1 MRLAGKATI
10 VTGSGSGFGEEI
22 ACRFV
27 KEGAKV
33 IIADINEENGKRV
46 ASSLEGAVFC
56 KVDVT
61 NNLQVRTMVQTCV
74 DEFGGLDILVNNA
87 GIVQRN
93 MPMQDVPEE
102 DFDQIFAVNVKSI
115 YLSALHAVPV
125 IKEKGGVIINMG
137 STGAIR
143 PRAGMAWYNASKG
156 AVVAL
161 SKSMAAELA
170 PDKIRVNAVNPAVSD
185 TAMLL
190 DVLGGEDTPEGRA
203 KLVSSIPM
211 GRMSTPKD
219 VANAVLYLASD
230 EAEFIT
236 GVCMEV
242 DGGRC
247 I

>member
-1 MRLAGKATI
+1 MRLSGKATI

-22 ACRFV
+22 ARRFV
-27 KEGAKV
+27 EEGAKV
-33 IIADINEENGKRV
+33 IIADVNEEKGKQA

-61 NNLQVRTMVQTCV
+61 NSLQVRTMVQTCI

-93 MPMQDVPEE
+93 MPMQDVLEE

-115 YLSALHAVPV
+115 YLTALHAVSV
-125 IKEKGGVIINMG
+125 MKEAGGVIINMG
-137 STGAIR
+137 STGAVR
-143 PRAGMAWYNASKG
+143 PRPGMAWYNASKG

-161 SKSMAAELA
+161 TKSMAAELA

-203 KLVSSIPM
+203 KLISSIPM

-219 VANAVLYLASD
+219 VANAALYLASD

-236 GVCMEV
+236 GVCLEV

>member
-22 ACRFV
+22 ARRFV

-115 YLSALHAVPV
+115 YLSVLHAVPI

-185 TAMLL
+185 TGMLL

-203 KLVSSIPM
+203 KLISSIPM

-219 VANAVLYLASD
+219 VANAALYLASD

>member
-87 GIVQRN
+87 GVVQRN
-93 MPMQDVPEE
+93 MPMQDVLEE

-203 KLVSSIPM
+203 KLISSIPM

>member
-10 VTGSGSGFGEEI
+10 VTGSGRGFGEEI
-22 ACRFV
+22 ARRFV
-27 KEGAKV
+27 EEGAKV
-33 IIADINEENGKRV
+33 IVADISEENGKRV

-61 NNLQVRTMVQTCV
+61 NRLQVRTMVQTCV
-74 DEFGGLDILVNNA
+74 DEFSGLDILVNNA

-93 MPMQDVPEE
+93 MLMQDVLEE

-115 YLSALHAVPV
+115 YYTALYAVPV
-125 IKEKGGVIINMG
+125 MKEKGGVIINMG

-143 PRAGMAWYNASKG
+143 PRPGLAWYNASKG
-156 AVVAL
+156 AVMSL
-161 SKSMAAELA
+161 TKSMAAELA

-185 TAMLL
+185 TAMLK

-203 KLVSSIPM
+203 KLISSIPL
-211 GRMSTPKD
+211 GRMSIPKD
-219 VANAVLYLASD
+219 VANAALYLASD

>member
-10 VTGSGSGFGEEI
+10 ITGSGSGFGEEI
-22 ACRFV
+22 ARRFV
-27 KEGAKV
+27 EEGAKV
-33 IIADINEENGKRV
+33 IIADINEEKGKRV

-61 NNLQVRTMVQTCV
+61 NSLQVRTMVQTCV
-74 DEFGGLDILVNNA
+74 DEFSGLDILVNNA

-93 MPMQDVPEE
+93 MPMQDVLEE

-143 PRAGMAWYNASKG
+143 PRPGMAWYNASKG

-161 SKSMAAELA
+161 TKSMAAELA

-203 KLVSSIPM
+203 KLILSIPM
-211 GRMSTPKD
+211 GRMATPKD
-219 VANAVLYLASD
+219 VANAALYLASD

>member
-10 VTGSGSGFGEEI
+10 VTGSGNGFGEEI
-22 ACRFV
+22 ARRFV
-27 KEGAKV
+27 EEGAKV

-46 ASSLEGAVFC
+46 ASSLDGTVFC

-61 NNLQVRTMVQTCV
+61 NSLQVRTMVQTCV
-74 DEFGGLDILVNNA
+74 DEFNGLDILVNNA
-87 GIVQRN
+87 GVVQRN

-115 YLSALHAVPV
+115 YLTSLHAVPV
-125 IKEKGGVIINMG
+125 MKEKGGVIINTG

-143 PRAGMAWYNASKG
+143 PRPGLAWYNASKG
-156 AVVAL
+156 AVLAL
-161 SKSMAAELA
+161 TKSMAAELA

-203 KLVSSIPM
+203 KLISSIPM

-219 VANAVLYLASD
+219 VANAALYLASD

>member
-1 MRLAGKATI
+1 MRLSGKATI

-22 ACRFV
+22 ARRFV
-27 KEGAKV
+27 EEGAKV
-33 IIADINEENGKRV
+33 IIADVNEEKGKQA

-61 NNLQVRTMVQTCV
+61 NSLQVRTMVQTCI

-93 MPMQDVPEE
+93 MPMQDVLEE

-143 PRAGMAWYNASKG
+143 PRPGMAWYNASKG

-161 SKSMAAELA
+161 TKSMAAELS

-203 KLVSSIPM
+203 KLISSIPM
-211 GRMSTPKD
+211 GRMATPKD
-219 VANAVLYLASD
+219 VANAVLYFASD

>member
-1 MRLAGKATI
+1 MRLAGKAII

-22 ACRFV
+22 ARRFV
-27 KEGAKV
+27 EEGAKV
-33 IIADINEENGKRV
+33 IIADVNEEKGKQI

-61 NNLQVRTMVQTCV
+61 NSLQVRTMVQTCV

-102 DFDQIFAVNVKSI
+102 DFDKIFAVNVKSI

-125 IKEKGGVIINMG
+125 LKEKGGVIINLG
-137 STGAIR
+137 STGASR
-143 PRAGMAWYNASKG
+143 PRPGMTWYHASKG

-161 SKSMAAELA
+161 TKSMAAELA

-185 TAMLL
+185 TGMLL
-190 DVLGGEDTPEGRA
+190 DVLVGEDTVEGRA
-203 KLVSSIPM
+203 KLISSIPM

-219 VANAVLYLASD
+219 VANAALYLASD
-230 EAEFIT
+230 EAVFIT

>member
-10 VTGSGSGFGEEI
+10 VTGSGSGFGKQT
-22 ACRFV
+22 ARRFV
-27 KEGAKV
+27 EEGAKV
-33 IIADINEENGKRV
+33 IIADINEEKGKKA
-46 ASSLEGAVFC
+46 ASSLEDAVFC

-61 NNLQVRTMVQTCV
+61 NSLQVRTMVQTCV

-93 MPMQDVPEE
+93 MPMQDVLEE

-125 IKEKGGVIINMG
+125 MKGKGGVIINTG

-143 PRAGMAWYNASKG
+143 PRPGMTWYNASKG

-161 SKSMAAELA
+161 TKSMAAELA
-170 PDKIRVNAVNPAVSD
+170 PDKIRVNAVNPGVSD

-190 DVLGGEDTPEGRA
+190 DVLGGEDTAEGRA
-203 KLVSSIPM
+203 RLISSIPM

-219 VANAVLYLASD
+219 VANATLYLASD

>member
-10 VTGSGSGFGEEI
+10 ITGSGSGFGKEI
-22 ACRFV
+22 ARRFV
-27 KEGAKV
+27 REGAKV
-33 IIADINEENGKRV
+33 IIADINEEKGKRV

-61 NNLQVRTMVQTCV
+61 NSLQVRTMVQTCV
-74 DEFGGLDILVNNA
+74 DEFRGLDILVNNA

-93 MPMQDVPEE
+93 MPMQDVLEE

-115 YLSALHAVPV
+115 YLSALHAVHV
-125 IKEKGGVIINMG
+125 MKEAGGVIINMG

-143 PRAGMAWYNASKG
+143 PRPGMAWYNASKG
-156 AVVAL
+156 AVVTL
-161 SKSMAAELA
+161 TKSMAAELA

-203 KLVSSIPM
+203 ELISSIPM
-211 GRMSTPKD
+211 GRMSSPKD
-219 VANAVLYLASD
+219 VANAALYFASD

>member
-10 VTGSGSGFGEEI
+10 VTGSGSGFGDVI

-27 KEGAKV
+27 KEGATV

-93 MPMQDVPEE
+93 MPMQDVLEE

-161 SKSMAAELA
+161 SKSVAAELA

-203 KLVSSIPM
+203 KLILSIPM
-211 GRMSTPKD
+211 GRMATPKD
-219 VANAVLYLASD
+219 VANAALYLASD

>member
-203 KLVSSIPM
+203 KLISSIPM